1 MRGSMIKVG
10 EVFKGKYYGF
20 TTYKEGNKLNYKY
33 DEEPQYFNYKQTTV
47 AGSSVFTASKG
58 YETKMTTY
66 NNILNTY
73 DQKFRIQTSDTHINF
88 QVRGKIEIVMDGL
101 PKQFVITKLTSLAG
115 GVYAYN
121 STRNGELNTKK
132 LPLLIEL
139 D

>member
-1 MRGSMIKVG
+1 MRGSMISVG
-10 EVFKGKYYGF
+10 EIFEGKYYGF

-47 AGSSVFTASKG
+47 TVSGVYTTNKG
-58 YETKMTTY
+58 YERSISNI

-88 QVRGKIEIVMDGL
+88 QVRGKIEVIIDGL
-101 PKQFVITKLTSLAG
+101 PKQFVITKLATIVSG
-115 GVYAYN
+115 IYALN